1 MYRESS
7 RMPRPSITAIL
18 VASLACLAGAPAAG
32 ETRPEPGV
40 VVVRG
45 ISAGDLL
52 NLRATASAT
61 GIVLGRLP
69 NGTPLRLENC
79 DKVGSYRWCRV
90 EVADET
96 GLRGWTPAR
105 YLHDPDTQLTMDEA
119 LAAREPA
126 EGRVAEGDGG
136 AGAPPPVSPEDL
148 GAELLAP
155 RASTRSG
162 PDLTQTVLLSALAAR
177 EGPGADLLTAF
188 DGRHEAAN
196 IDAARD
202 ALARSVTARVD
213 PSAVELYTLSPAAE
227 AASAPEPGEGVAAPG
242 VPIPTPRPDPASDF
256 APAVA
261 SLSAGLAA
269 ENAGTARDADAPT
282 GTVRPTQPVA
292 EAEPATPTETALD
305 RLDLAPPIPADSAP
319 SGEGQPSID
328 TEFAAAIETA
338 LDRLALAPPT
348 PAADLAP
355 AGEPQLTNAT
365 DPSPA
370 AETALDRLASA
381 PPISLDLAEP
391 AATRALV
398 EPPQPSPSTPPPAPA
413 TPPAASAAPSPASTA
428 PLPAPASPP
437 VASADPTPVPPTPSP
452 APATAPVV
460 PQPAA
465 SATAS
470 VIPPAPPA
478 PPAIVAQQPPAAPAP
493 AREAAPVADTFAVAQ
508 APATGARFD
517 ATGAIPCARYLGQ
530 PMTRCEA
537 GVTRTGPDASD
548 VTVNWP
554 DGGTR
559 IIRFRDGQPEGANAR
574 GEFRFTR
581 EADLHMIRVGTG
593 ERFEITDALA
603 FGE

>member
-1 MYRESS
+1 
-7 RMPRPSITAIL
+7 MPRQSITTLL

-32 ETRPEPGV
+32 ETAPEPGLLT
-40 VVVRG
+40 VRG

-52 NLRATASAT
+52 NLRATASPT

-69 NGTPLRLENC
+69 NGTALRLENC
-79 DKVGSYRWCRV
+79 DKVGAYRWCRV
-90 EVADET
+90 EVADES

-105 YLHDPDTQLTMDEA
+105 YLHDPDTDLTMDEA
-119 LAAREPA
+119 LAAREPE

-136 AGAPPPVSPEDL
+136 TGAPPPVSPEDL

-155 RASTRSG
+155 RAAARSG

-177 EGPGADLLTAF
+177 EGPRADLLTAF

-196 IDAARD
+196 IDATRE
-202 ALARSVTARVD
+202 ALARNVTARVD

-242 VPIPTPRPDPASDF
+242 VPIPTPRPDPASDP
-256 APAVA
+256 AQAVA
-261 SLSAGLAA
+261 SLSAGPLPAGLPA
-269 ENAGTARDADAPT
+269 DDAGTARDADAAT
-282 GTVRPTQPVA
+282 GTVRPPRPFA
-292 EAEPATPTETALD
+292 EAEPATPTETASD
-305 RLDLAPPIPADSAP
+305 RLDPAPPLSADGAP
-319 SGEGQPSID
+319 SGD
-328 TEFAAAIETA
+328 AEFAAAVETA

-348 PAADLAP
+348 PAADPAPSGERQP
-355 AGEPQLTNAT
+355 AGVA

-381 PPISLDLAEP
+381 PPIPLDLAEP
-391 AATRALV
+391 AAAPARA
-398 EPPQPSPSTPPPAPA
+398 EPPRPSPSTPPPAPA
-413 TPPAASAAPSPASTA
+413 AAPAAPPPASAAPSPA
-428 PLPAPASPP
+428 
-437 VASADPTPVPPTPSP
+437 
-452 APATAPVV
+452 PATAVAAPVV
-460 PQPAA
+460 PRPPPSAIASDIASVTPPA
-465 SATAS
+465 SA
-470 VIPPAPPA
+470 
-478 PPAIVAQQPPAAPAP
+478 AIVAQQPPAAPAS
-493 AREAAPVADTFAVAQ
+493 AAPPAGDTFAVAQ
-508 APATGARFD
+508 APAAGARFD
-517 ATGAIPCARYLGQ
+517 ATATIPCARYLGQ

-554 DGGTR
+554 DGGAR

-581 EADLHMIRVGTG
+581 EADLHMIRVGAG